1 MKRIIA
7 VRTPVAWLFIA
18 AGASHAEGTIKDYLF
33 NHTAGPVAA
42 NDIINLAGTA
52 VNSLQTPKD
61 LTIALGALG
70 SRDTQAGFGI
80 SVTPARTALP
90 VLALQ
95 ADKYADG
102 DVLSRL
108 WGGTTVSYAQNKKS
122 LASIDYAQSALAIN
136 VTYQLRA
143 ADDPI
148 IVAYNALRDTEAGIC
163 KGALAAL
170 ETADQ
175 SVEAF
180 KRRRV
185 AEEEA
190 QLNRPLNL
198 AELQKINADAP
209 AQHAEVLKK
218 LGALRNC
225 AHDAATAVAKRWNAS
240 RLQVVLGQGWIQSP
254 EAAARRLTLGKFATF
269 SLALPA
275 GDDGLLNVTLRRVA
289 DDLDLKTI
297 TSTPTFKTSNSGGVR
312 YTYRAG
318 SANDLY
324 GIAEASS
331 VKAST
336 PTSSNAA
343 FRYALGVDRKVAD
356 NLWLE
361 FRLGRSHTAD
371 GIKLENKALFSLKFS
386 PETTLDKQIK

>member
-7 VRTPVAWLFIA
+7 VRVAVAWLSIA
-18 AGASHAEGTIKDYLF
+18 ASASHAEGTIKDYLF

-42 NDIINLAGTA
+42 NDIINMAGSA
-52 VNSLQTPKD
+52 VSSLQTPKD

-70 SRDTQAGFGI
+70 NRDTQAGFGI

-95 ADKYADG
+95 AGKYADG

-108 WGGTTVSYAQNKKS
+108 WGGTTLSYAQNKKS
-122 LASIDYAQSALAIN
+122 LASTDYAQSALAIN

-143 ADDPI
+143 EDDPI
-148 IVAYNALRDTEAGIC
+148 IVAYNALRDSEAGIC
-163 KGALAAL
+163 KDALEAL

-180 KRRRV
+180 KRRRI
-185 AEEEA
+185 AEEETR
-190 QLNRPLNL
+190 LNRPLNL
-198 AELQKINADAP
+198 EELQKISADAP
-209 AQHAEVLKK
+209 AQHADTMKK

-225 AHDAATAVAKRWNAS
+225 AHDAATAVAKKWNAS

-254 EAAARRLTLGKFATF
+254 VADAGRLTLGKFATL
-269 SLALPA
+269 SLAWPA
-275 GDDGLLNVTLRRVA
+275 GDHGLINFTLRRVA

-297 TSTPTFKTSNSGGVR
+297 ASTPTSTTTNSGGAR
-312 YTYRAG
+312 YTYKAG
-318 SANDLY
+318 NSNDLY

-343 FRYALGVDRKVAD
+343 FKYALGVDRKVAES
-356 NLWLE
+356 LWLE
-361 FRLGRSHTAD
+361 FRFGRSHTAD
-371 GIKLENKALFSLKFS
+371 GTKLENKALFSLKFS